1 MNILKTGHEPSQG
14 RFIRKIIFNLLTD
27 FQRPAK
33 DACGMRPPVLN
44 VPTSQAAKTTEATA
58 NGFTLVELMV
68 VIFILGLLTT
78 VVVINVLPSQDR
90 AMVEKARAD
99 IATIGQA
106 LEMYRLD
113 NLTYPSSS
121 DGLTALV
128 SAPQGLSATTRYRQ
142 GGYIKKLPDDPWGR
156 PYQYDNPGRN
166 GPGFDLYSLGADGAP
181 GGENDDADIYAE

>member
-1 MNILKTGHEPSQG
+1 MPRIIAMLNRILHRSRGKTPEQ
-14 RFIRKIIFNLLTD
+14 
-27 FQRPAK
+27 
-33 DACGMRPPVLN
+33 
-44 VPTSQAAKTTEATA
+44 

-78 VVVINVLPSQDR
+78 IVVINVLPSQDR

-99 IATIGQA
+99 IATLGQA

-113 NLTYPSSS
+113 NLSYPSSS
-121 DGLTALV
+121 DGLQALV
-128 SAPQGLSATTRYRQ
+128 AAPGSLSGVSRYRK

-156 PYQYDNPGRN
+156 PYQYDNPGRQ

-181 GGENDDADIYAE
+181 GGEDDAADIYAE

>member
-1 MNILKTGHEPSQG
+1 MLSTLKNRILEIARTRASDAQKKPEP
-14 RFIRKIIFNLLTD
+14 
-27 FQRPAK
+27 
-33 DACGMRPPVLN
+33 
-44 VPTSQAAKTTEATA
+44 

-99 IATIGQA
+99 IATLGQA

-113 NLTYPSSS
+113 NLSYPASS
-121 DGLTALV
+121 DGLAALT
-128 SAPQGLSATTRYRQ
+128 SAPASLPPSARYRQ
-142 GGYIKKLPDDPWGR
+142 GGYIKKLPEDPWGR

-181 GGENDDADIYAE
+181 GGEEDNADIYAE

>member
-1 MNILKTGHEPSQG
+1 MTPNNPGL
-14 RFIRKIIFNLLTD
+14 RKI
-27 FQRPAK
+27 P
-33 DACGMRPPVLN
+33 
-44 VPTSQAAKTTEATA
+44 A

-113 NLTYPSSS
+113 NLDYPSSS
-121 DGLTALV
+121 
-128 SAPQGLSATTRYRQ
+128 QGLSALVSPPQGMSTTSRYRR
-142 GGYIKKLPDDPWGR
+142 GGYIKKLPQDPWGQS
-156 PYQYDNPGRN
+156 YQYENPGRE
-166 GPGFDLYSLGADGAP
+166 GSGFDLYSLGADGVP
-181 GGENDDADIYAE
+181 GGEDDNADIYAD

>member
-1 MNILKTGHEPSQG
+1 MLSTLKNRIMEIARTRASDARKKPEP
-14 RFIRKIIFNLLTD
+14 
-27 FQRPAK
+27 
-33 DACGMRPPVLN
+33 
-44 VPTSQAAKTTEATA
+44 

-99 IATIGQA
+99 IATLGQA

-113 NLTYPSSS
+113 NQTYPASS
-121 DGLTALV
+121 DGLAALT
-128 SAPQGLSATTRYRQ
+128 SAPASLPPSARYRQ
-142 GGYIKKLPDDPWGR
+142 GGYIKKLPEDPWGR

-181 GGENDDADIYAE
+181 GGEEDNADIYAE